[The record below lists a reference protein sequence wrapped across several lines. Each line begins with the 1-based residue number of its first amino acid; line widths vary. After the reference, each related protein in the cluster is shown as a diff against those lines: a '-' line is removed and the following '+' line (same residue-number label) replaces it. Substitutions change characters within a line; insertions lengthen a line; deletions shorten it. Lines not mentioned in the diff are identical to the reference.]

1 MNTSSSRR
9 RVHPGLVILATTTAL
24 LSLSV
29 GGPLAQSV
37 QAHLNP
43 VIDKLARGELVFGVS
58 TDILSVGNAR
68 ALASAGIDYV
78 YVDMEHSPMNF
89 DTLQGFLFGLTDKAA
104 ILKKNS
110 LQPNVAT
117 LARFAPY
124 GREQAEWVV
133 KQALDIGL
141 MGILFPTIETKD
153 QALLAVRNMRY
164 PQRKGSRYMEPLG
177 LRGNGPQIAAWLWGL
192 PVPEYVQRADLWPL
206 NPQGELLALMMI
218 ESAEGLRNVDEIA
231 AVPGVAGFYVGDND
245 LANSLGVPPGSAEA
259 EAAIASIAKACQ
271 AHRSACGISA
281 ESAEDMQKR
290 IKQGFRILGGG
301 GIKGGLTPTADA
313 ALRAGRG
320 AAR

>member
-1 MNTSSSRR
+1 MNTSSSTRR
-9 RVHPGLVILATTTAL
+9 LGLGLVILATATAV
-24 LSLSV
+24 LSIAIGRPV
-29 GGPLAQSV
+29 AQG
-37 QAHLNP
+37 AHGRYNP

-58 TDILSVGNAR
+58 TDILTVGNAR
-68 ALASAGIDYV
+68 ALASSGIDYV

-89 DTLQGFLFGLTDKAA
+89 DTLQTFLFGLTDKAA
-104 ILKKNS
+104 VLKKNS

-124 GREQAEWVV
+124 GREQAQWVV

-141 MGILFPTIETKD
+141 MGILFPTIETRD

-164 PQRKGSRYMEPLG
+164 PQRTGSRYMEPPG

-206 NPQGELLALMMI
+206 NPEGELLALMMI
-218 ESAEGLRNVDEIA
+218 ESAEGVKNVNEIA

-245 LANSLGVPPGSAEA
+245 LSNSLGVAPGSAES
-259 EAAIASIAKACQ
+259 EAAIATIAKACQ
-271 AHRSACGISA
+271 THRIACGISA

-290 IKQGFRILGGG
+290 ITQGFKILGGG
-301 GIKGGLTPTADA
+301 GVKGGLTPTADA
-313 ALRAGRG
+313 ALRAGRA